1 MSKQPTFRTVDG
13 ERIPGLSRPVFVR
26 NGDHHYLVQ
35 LGIYA
40 DGLIDCWGLLTLE
53 EFAADLRRGRIVTTF
68 EEGARAAVHETV
80 EWEFSKVNGHLTPE
94 SLYAEIRDDID
105 DLNGRPDST
114 SRARRALHEFR
125 ADPTEERRAVL
136 RAAYEEIPEHE
147 RHAALADHSV
157 GDGPL
162 YDLAVGPGGGV
173 TEEEY
178 QQSLDY
184 FDEEW
189 GDPLRWLARQD
200 QEPQPG
206 PGRGPADG
214 TVLLHEWHGPEEWP
228 EDASPSAALRNE
240 YPAPVRIGDVTYRN
254 VHEAW
259 LALDPPT
266 EARTAVMAALLRA
279 KYDRHPALAGILTAT
294 GSARILY
301 RANSFTLSETAFWGH
316 EGAGRN
322 WMGRLLET
330 TRAELHARRL
340 GLPH

>member
-1 MSKQPTFRTVDG
+1 MSKQPTFRIVDG

-26 NGDHHYLVQ
+26 NGDHHYLEQ

-40 DGLIDCWGLLTLE
+40 DGVIDCWEELLTLE
-53 EFAADLRRGRIVTTF
+53 EFAADLRRGRIVTRF
-68 EEGARAAVHETV
+68 EEGARAAVHATV

-114 SRARRALHEFR
+114 ARALRALQEFR
-125 ADPTEERRAVL
+125 ADPTEKRRAVL

-157 GDGPL
+157 GDIPL
-162 YDLAVGPGGGV
+162 YDLAMGPGGNV
-173 TEEEY
+173 TAEDY
-178 QQSLDY
+178 QEALDY

-189 GDPLRWLARQD
+189 GDPLAWLARQD
-200 QEPQPG
+200 QEPE
-206 PGRGPADG
+206 PADG
-214 TVLLHEWHGPEEWP
+214 SVLLHKWHAPEDWS

-259 LALDPPT
+259 LAVDPAP

-279 KYDRHPALAGILTAT
+279 KYDQHPELADLLMAT
-294 GSARILY
+294 GSTRILY
-301 RANSFTLSETAFWGH
+301 RANSFTLSEVTFWGY

-322 WMGRLLET
+322 WMGRLLEA

>member
-1 MSKQPTFRTVDG
+1 MSKQPTFRIVDG
-13 ERIPGLSRPVFVR
+13 ERIPGLSRPAFVR

-40 DGLIDCWGLLTLE
+40 DGLIDCWELLTLE
-53 EFAADLRRGRIVTTF
+53 EFAADLRRGRIVTRF

-80 EWEFSKVNGHLTPE
+80 QWEFSKVNGHLTPE

-114 SRARRALHEFR
+114 DRAWRALHEFR

-162 YDLAVGPGGGV
+162 YDLAIGPGGDV
-173 TEEEY
+173 TPEEY
-178 QQSLDY
+178 QESLDY

-189 GDPLRWLARQD
+189 GDPLEWLTRRDRA
-200 QEPQPG
+200 PQPES
-206 PGRGPADG
+206 ADG
-214 TVLLHEWHGPEEWP
+214 SVLLHQWHAPGDWPEEP
-228 EDASPSAALRNE
+228 GPAEALRNE
-240 YPAPVRIGDVTYRN
+240 YPAPIRIGDVTYPS

-259 LALDPPT
+259 QAIDPAP

-279 KYDRHPALAGILTAT
+279 KYDRHPALADILTAT

-301 RANSFTLSETAFWGH
+301 RANSFTLSEIAFWGH
-316 EGAGRN
+316 EGDGRN
-322 WMGRLLET
+322 WMGRLLEAA
-330 TRAELHARRL
+330 RAELHARRL

>member
-1 MSKQPTFRTVDG
+1 MSKQPIFRIVDG
-13 ERIPGLSRPVFVR
+13 ERIPGLSRPAFVR

-40 DGLIDCWGLLTLE
+40 DGMIDCWELLTLE
-53 EFAADLRRGRIVTTF
+53 EFAADLRRGRVVTRF

-94 SLYAEIRDDID
+94 SLYAEVRDDID

-114 SRARRALHEFR
+114 ARAWRALQEFR

-147 RHAALADHSV
+147 LHAALADHSV

-162 YDLAVGPGGGV
+162 YDLAMGPGGDV
-173 TEEEY
+173 TSERY
-178 QQSLDY
+178 QEALDY

-189 GDPLRWLARQD
+189 GDPREWLARQD
-200 QEPQPG
+200 RAPEP
-206 PGRGPADG
+206 AAA
-214 TVLLHEWHGPEEWP
+214 TLVLHWP
-228 EDASPSAALRNE
+228 DTSGPSAALRNE
-240 YPAPVRIGDVTYRN
+240 YPAPIRIGEVTYPS
-254 VHEAW
+254 VHDAW
-259 LALDPPT
+259 PAIDPAP

-279 KYDRHPALAGILTAT
+279 KYDQHPDLAAVLTAT
-294 GSARILY
+294 GSARIHY
-301 RANSFTLSETAFWGH
+301 RANSRDLSEIAFWGH
-316 EGAGRN
+316 EDEGRN
-322 WMGRLLET
+322 WMGRLLES

-340 GLPH
+340 GLPY

>member
-1 MSKQPTFRTVDG
+1 MSKQPTFRIVDG
-13 ERIPGLSRPVFVR
+13 ERIPGLSRPAFVR

-53 EFAADLRRGRIVTTF
+53 EFAAGLRRGRIVTRF
-68 EEGARAAVHETV
+68 EDGARAAVHETV

-114 SRARRALHEFR
+114 ARAWRAVHEFR
-125 ADPTEERRAVL
+125 AEPTEERRAVL
-136 RAAYEEIPEHE
+136 RAAYEEIPGHE

-162 YDLAVGPGGGV
+162 YDLAMGPGGDV
-173 TEEEY
+173 TPEEY
-178 QQSLDY
+178 QESLDY

-189 GDPLRWLARQD
+189 GDPLEWLARQA
-200 QEPQPG
+200 QEPES
-206 PGRGPADG
+206 ADG
-214 TVLLHEWHGPEEWP
+214 TVVLHEWHAPGDWP
-228 EDASPSAALRNE
+228 EAPGHSVLRNE
-240 YPAPVRIGDVTYRN
+240 YPAPIRVGDVTYPS

-259 LALDPPT
+259 PAIDPAP

-279 KYDRHPALAGILTAT
+279 KYDQHPALADILTGT

-301 RANSFTLSETAFWGH
+301 RANSFVLSEIVFWGH
-316 EGAGRN
+316 EGEGRN
-322 WMGRLLET
+322 WMGRLLEA

>member
-1 MSKQPTFRTVDG
+1 MSEQPTFRIVDG
-13 ERIPGLSRPVFVR
+13 ERIPGLSRPAFVR

-53 EFAADLRRGRIVTTF
+53 EFAAELRRGRIVTRF

-80 EWEFSKVNGHLTPE
+80 EWEFSKVNGRLTPE
-94 SLYAEIRDDID
+94 SLYAEVRDDID

-114 SRARRALHEFR
+114 ARAWRALHEFR

-162 YDLAVGPGGGV
+162 YDLAMGPGGKV
-173 TEEEY
+173 TAEEY
-178 QQSLDY
+178 QESLDY

-189 GDPLRWLARQD
+189 GDPLEWLARRD
-200 QEPQPG
+200 REPQPE
-206 PGRGPADG
+206 PEPADG
-214 TVLLHEWHGPEEWP
+214 TVLLHEWHAPEDWP
-228 EDASPSAALRNE
+228 EDAGASVLRNE
-240 YPAPVRIGDVTYRN
+240 YPALFQIGDVTYRN

-259 LALDPPT
+259 LALGPPP

-279 KYDRHPALAGILTAT
+279 KYDRHPALADVLTAT

-301 RANSFTLSETAFWGH
+301 RANSLAPSETAFWGH
-316 EGAGRN
+316 EDEGRN
-322 WMGRLLET
+322 WMGRLLEA